1 LTLEEKAR
9 AVAEAAAHRRASDI
23 LLLDL
28 STLTPV
34 CDYFVLCTGRSTV
47 HVKAIA
53 NEIINQMADQGIKPG
68 HVEGLREGSWVLLD
82 FLSVVAHVF
91 TAEAREY
98 YQLEQLWWDA
108 PREEIE
114 SLSGLADGFD
124 DAD

>member
-1 LTLEEKAR
+1 LTIEER
-9 AVAEAAAHRRASDI
+9 AHAIAEAAAHRRAQDI

-28 STLTPV
+28 RSLTSV
-34 CDYFVLCTGRSTV
+34 CDHFVLCTGRSTV

-53 NEIINQMADQGIKPG
+53 DEIVDRMAEQGVKVG
-68 HVEGLREGSWVLLD
+68 HVEGLAEGRWVLLD

-108 PREEIE
+108 PREELE
-114 SLSGLADGFD
+114 SVAGAVDLGGEA
-124 DAD
+124 

>member
-1 LTLEEKAR
+1 M
-9 AVAEAAAHRRASDI
+9 
-23 LLLDL
+23 LDL
-28 STLTPV
+28 RSLTSV

-53 NEIINQMADQGIKPG
+53 DEIVNRMAEQGVKVG
-68 HVEGLREGSWVLLD
+68 HVEGLSEGRWVLLD

-108 PREEIE
+108 PREEVE
-114 SLSGLADGFD
+114 SVAGAVDLAGE
-124 DAD
+124 A

>member
-1 LTLEEKAR
+1 LTIDEKAR
-9 AVAEAAAHRRASDI
+9 AVAEAAAHRRASDV

-28 STLTPV
+28 RALTPV
-34 CDYFVLCTGRSTV
+34 CDFFVICSGRSSV

-53 NEIINQMADQGIKPG
+53 NEIVTQMAEQGVKVG
-68 HVEGLREGSWVLLD
+68 HLEGLAEGSWVLLD

-114 SLSGLADGFD
+114 SLAGLADGFD